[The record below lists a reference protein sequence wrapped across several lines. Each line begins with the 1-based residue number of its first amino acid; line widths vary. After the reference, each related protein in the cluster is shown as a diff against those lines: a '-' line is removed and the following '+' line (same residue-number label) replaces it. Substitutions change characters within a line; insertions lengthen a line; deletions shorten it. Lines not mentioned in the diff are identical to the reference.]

1 LKITFL
7 DSGGELTWKLLSM
20 KQFGDEN
27 YLIPVFWWREE
38 APVCEELNFF
48 LDWHEVHTDFPVDL
62 QNLWEYE

>member
-1 LKITFL
+1 
-7 DSGGELTWKLLSM
+7 M

-27 YLIPVFWWREE
+27 YLIPVFWWWEE
-38 APVCEELNFF
+38 APVFEELNFF